1 MFKRSDIASHCEQ
14 IKINLLFC
22 TDLNMHHK
30 TSEKKNRRK
39 KNPLT

>member
-1 MFKRSDIASHCEQ
+1 MFKRSDIASHYEQ

-30 TSEKKNRRK
+30 TSEKKIEERR
-39 KNPLT
+39 TR